1 MIYFYIV
8 NLNLK
13 EIINFISQNKIQP
26 KLLKNLITTKLKIK
40 KNLKKEE
47 DSQDF
52 YLKMKII
59 KSKKIFLNYSA
70 KM

>member
-59 KSKKIFLNYSA
+59 K
-70 KM
+70 